1 MRRFGDPSRGPTRDR
16 GAVGHGTAPETR
28 RTPPRVTEHAG
39 VVATIARIDASRRAL
54 AEVSARGNGRTRH
67 EPRTDRAGDARAVGI
82 TAPRRPIRRALV
94 RVIARGVSAG
104 SIGMSHAPLGCRADG
119 RRSSRD
125 DLTRLEPASG
135 WRSARR
141 RWIAR
146 KRGAVSGREACQLNP
161 IEPDRMCCRKKSNW
175 QIKTNSYFN
184 LDLN

>member
-1 MRRFGDPSRGPTRDR
+1 VAD
-16 GAVGHGTAPETR
+16 
-28 RTPPRVTEHAG
+28 HAG
-39 VVATIARIDASRRAL
+39 VVAKIAPIDASRRAL
-54 AEVSARGNGRTRH
+54 AEVYARGNGRTRH

-82 TAPRRPIRRALV
+82 TRARRPIRRALV

-141 RWIAR
+141 RWIHEM
-146 KRGAVSGREACQLNP
+146 RGGERP
-161 IEPDRMCCRKKSNW
+161 
-175 QIKTNSYFN
+175 
-184 LDLN
+184 

>member
-1 MRRFGDPSRGPTRDR
+1 MDALDTQRRLLTPSRSRYHTARCKARERQHR
-16 GAVGHGTAPETR
+16 GARVCVLSSHPSLPIHLKEFYIPCRHLLGPVRTAPSR
-28 RTPPRVTEHAG
+28 QVLRVRHDC
-39 VVATIARIDASRRAL
+39 VQSIASVILDSSRR
-54 AEVSARGNGRTRH
+54 VQSRGNGRTRH

-82 TAPRRPIRRALV
+82 TAPRRPMRRALV

-141 RWIAR
+141 RWISR
-146 KRGAVSGREACQLNP
+146 NEGR
-161 IEPDRMCCRKKSNW
+161 
-175 QIKTNSYFN
+175 
-184 LDLN
+184 